1 MPILVDLS
9 IIPIAT
15 KSASASKYVKKALEI
30 IKRNKLKFYAAPSMT
45 TIEVG
50 SFSELSKLLEQL
62 YSEILGK
69 DVKRM
74 ETILKIDV
82 RTDKP
87 NTIENKLKA
96 VQ

>member
-15 KSASASKYVKKALEI
+15 KSTSASKYVKKALKI

-45 TIEVG
+45 IIEIG
-50 SFSELSKLLEQL
+50 SFPELSKLLEQF